1 MNKAGSEP
9 ETGMG
14 VPFFSGNKLGT
25 LRVFI
30 RTIDDVVKEIKM
42 GIHNHAMFENIGA
55 NPVFISPSTNAADTT
70 QWIEA
75 GGWKVLDDFDDESI
89 YLVCG
94 AALTTQIR
102 VSLWK
107 GKQP

>member
-1 MNKAGSEP
+1 MNKAGSDSES
-9 ETGMG
+9 GSR
-14 VPFFSGNKLGT
+14 VPFFLSNKLGT

-30 RTIDDVVKEIKM
+30 RNINDVVKEIKM
-42 GIHNHAMFENIGA
+42 GVHNHAMFENIGA
-55 NPVFISPSTNAADTT
+55 NPVFVSPSTNANDAT

-75 GGWKVLDDFDDESI
+75 GGWKVLDDFDDENI

-102 VSLWK
+102 ITLWK